1 MFTENQ
7 FTPTQ
12 WDTAKDKADFCNR
25 FVRFVKSG
33 YKRGIY
39 TKGFYNRLSMMFG
52 HIAHYNSNGFYY
64 TFFSTP
70 EGRVDFAKYTLRNNS
85 FGDPSCTWGDAEK
98 LLKEWAIENK
108 MLENEIEN
116 FNKAV
121 RERELRQLEYLKAK
135 YESEVINE

>member
-1 MFTENQ
+1 M
-7 FTPTQ
+7 
-12 WDTAKDKADFCNR
+12 A
-25 FVRFVKSG
+25 V
-33 YKRGIY
+33 
-39 TKGFYNRLSMMFG
+39 
-52 HIAHYNSNGFYY
+52 
-64 TFFSTP
+64 FSTP